1 MKCALRTCG
10 TGIVLILGPV
20 YHAVKNKDEVLI
32 LQYHLWPYN
41 FSHLTEAPP
50 NYLCQINERI
60 PPTQVMGLAVCQEAF
75 WACKSDSSGS
85 DCPTGGC
92 LGEWT
97 PQLSHSE
104 PESFHGP
111 GHLHQAQRPAWAFV
125 GVTRE
130 RERASERKRE
140 TRKGERR
147 RRRGLGC
154 FWPQPQRN
162 KVTQMGHRQ
171 ATAGEKSDGHQCGW
185 SKRERERGKDTTND

>member
-1 MKCALRTCG
+1 MCFTYIWYWNSVDFRPCISWHAW
-10 TGIVLILGPV
+10 LG
-20 YHAVKNKDEVLI
+20 HAVRNKDEVLI

-104 PESFHGP
+104 PESFHGL

-130 RERASERKRE
+130 RASE
-140 TRKGERR
+140 
-147 RRRGLGC
+147 
-154 FWPQPQRN
+154 W
-162 KVTQMGHRQ
+162 
-171 ATAGEKSDGHQCGW
+171 
-185 SKRERERGKDTTND
+185 ERERQGKEREEEEGGWGVSDLSHKETK